1 MLKKFPTIKGKKVI
15 VYAPTF
21 RGDPIYDIK
30 YQDINLQYLKE
41 QLGDDYVI
49 IYKLHPSLGD
59 RVIANDESIIDGNG
73 ESIKRLFSIADY
85 LISDYSSV
93 IFDFSI
99 MKKPMIFFVP
109 DLEQYKKE
117 RGIYM
122 DYEETMPGPIC
133 KTEEEIVQAILS
145 TLSEVPYSDKVEEF
159 KNKYFKYQDGKSTE
173 RVVELIVNLCKKM

>member
-1 MLKKFPTIKGKKVI
+1 M
-15 VYAPTF
+15 
-21 RGDPIYDIK
+21 
-30 YQDINLQYLKE
+30 
-41 QLGDDYVI
+41 
-49 IYKLHPSLGD
+49 GD
-59 RVIANDESIIDGNG
+59 RVIVNDESIIDGNS

-145 TLSEVPYSDKVEEF
+145 EISYSDKIEEF

-173 RVVELIVNLCKKM
+173 RVVELIVNLCKGVRPQ